1 MFHVKHKFPLRREF
15 LFQYFIRI
23 LAEMDF
29 YSSFFIDKLLVLLIQ
44 DPPCYIHGYD
54 YVIACK
60 ANPDIL
66 I

>member
-1 MFHVKHKFPLRREF
+1 MFHVKHEFPLRREF

-44 DPPCYIHGYD
+44 DPH
-54 YVIACK
+54 VIYMGM
-60 ANPDIL
+60 IM
-66 I
+66 